1 MKRAV
6 RALALAVLVM
16 SSAACSSGGSAT
28 TTERSGISASS
39 TSSTPAGSAILTD
52 EDLAELLAVAVPA
65 AIAANPDG
73 AGKIEAIDYT
83 IADSLGSVNG
93 DSVTFPGN
101 EALMTRVV
109 RTAISDAVSPGSA
122 LFVPADLTKGMLLIG
137 TPSVE
142 GRSVIVTYQQLCG
155 GEPGALCGSGGAFRM
170 ERDADGWR
178 VAEVLSGWIS

>member
-6 RALALAVLVM
+6 RALALAVLAM

-39 TSSTPAGSAILTD
+39 TSSPAGSATLTD

-65 AIAANPDG
+65 AIASNPDG

-101 EALMTRVV
+101 ETPMTRVV

-170 ERDADGWR
+170 EQDADGWR